1 MKTPSRQCVL
11 FLAPVLFALLVCHPV
26 EAQVV
31 TGGLA
36 PGLPS
41 ASAASYFYVS
51 KPGELTMQV
60 NVWGYVHNPGRYEV
74 PTSTD
79 LIQLLSFAG
88 GPIQDAKLDEVKVTR
103 FLKRDTGIS
112 RGEFFV
118 NLEDLS
124 KVDQA
129 KLVLYPG
136 DTIYMSHTSWVNLRD
151 IFTVV
156 STVAIVASAL
166 SQIYIA
172 SMYRR

>member
-1 MKTPSRQCVL
+1 MNMKFRTSAL
-11 FLAPVLFALLVCHPV
+11 LMAATFLAVFQSM

-36 PGLPS
+36 GGLPS
-41 ASAASYFYVS
+41 ASAASYYYVS

-136 DTIYMSHTSWVNLRD
+136 DTIYMTHTSWVNLRD
-151 IFTVV
+151 VFTVI
-156 STVAIVASAL
+156 STLAIVTTAV
-166 SQIYIA
+166 SQVYIA
-172 SMYRR
+172 STYRR

>member
-1 MKTPSRQCVL
+1 MIHRNLIHASV
-11 FLAPVLFALLVCHPV
+11 VGLLLLLCGTEG
-26 EAQVV
+26 EAQL
-31 TGGLA
+31 TSGGLA
-36 PGLPS
+36 SGIPS

-124 KVDQA
+124 RVDQA

-136 DTIYMSHTSWVNLRD
+136 DTIFMDHTAWVSLRD
-151 IFTVV
+151 VFTVIATLAVVTTAV
-156 STVAIVASAL
+156 SQVIITTR
-166 SQIYIA
+166 Y
-172 SMYRR
+172 

>member
-1 MKTPSRQCVL
+1 MVL
-11 FLAPVLFALLVCHPV
+11 RKSCFIIVFAL
-26 EAQVV
+26 AQIL
-31 TGGLA
+31 TTSDTKAQLTSGGLA
-36 PGLPS
+36 PTLPS
-41 ASAASYFYVS
+41 ASAASYYYVS

-118 NLEDLS
+118 NLEELS

-136 DTIYMSHTSWVNLRD
+136 DTIYMGHTAWVGLRD
-151 IFTVV
+151 VLTIVT
-156 STVAIVASAL
+156 TVAIVASAI
-166 SQIYIA
+166 SQVYLA
-172 SMYRR
+172 TYYRR

>member
-1 MKTPSRQCVL
+1 MKMTLKQNL
-11 FLAPVLFALLVCHPV
+11 LIFAPILLGLLVCCQ
-26 EAQVV
+26 AQGQVV

-88 GPIQDAKLDEVKVTR
+88 GPIQDAKIDEVKVTR

-118 NLEDLS
+118 NLEELS

-136 DTIYMSHTSWVNLRD
+136 DTIFITHSAWVNLRD
-151 IFTVV
+151 VFSVIT
-156 STVAIVASAL
+156 TLAIVATAV
-166 SQIYIA
+166 SQVYIA
-172 SMYRR
+172 STYRR

>member
-1 MKTPSRQCVL
+1 MLSQASVL
-11 FLAPVLFALLVCHPV
+11 GSLIAVVVVPGM
-26 EAQVV
+26 AQM
-31 TGGLA
+31 TGSGLA
-36 PGLPS
+36 PTMPS
-41 ASAASYFYVS
+41 ASAASYYYVS

-118 NLEDLS
+118 NLEELS

-136 DTIYMSHTSWVNLRD
+136 DTIYMSHTSWVGLRD
-151 IFTVV
+151 VFTVIG
-156 STVAIVASAL
+156 TLAIVATAV

-172 SMYRR
+172 STYRR